1 MQVKFKLS
9 IEQPRNMFGSK
20 PILLFLACCVLATV
34 LPFLT
39 WSRTTIVNISV
50 YDNAKTNL
58 NIVMMNERKKH
69 TSGEQRLITRNDTCL
84 GSSCT
89 KTIMFVRRLKK
100 SFGKNPFSTCQYSN
114 CRFKFTDSHSD
125 LVKSPLAFVEFNSP
139 LINQITRVN
148 FLPNQLIF
156 VFALE
161 PPAYKGYHWKKII
174 NNFNGTATYRND
186 STISMSFGSSRLLS
200 TEKWN
205 KTYLDIN
212 YAKGKTKGAYA
223 YVSNCKSIN
232 YKRLELMKQLSKYI
246 NVSVMGKCTKACPS
260 SRGDKRCEAKVHSQ
274 YRFYL
279 AFENSLCQKY
289 ITEKFW
295 KTLRSPANFV
305 PVAMGGLSIDDYNGV
320 APPDSFIHVYNF
332 SSVEK
337 LGKYLQHLMTD
348 DAAYNRYHQW
358 RQRYTLIPELSNVP
372 CDMCKLAHN
381 PSSISSIQHRQ
392 FADEWNAA
400 ECKNRKLKIFDN
412 Q

>member
-9 IEQPRNMFGSK
+9 IERPRNMFGSK

-39 WSRTTIVNISV
+39 WSRRAIVNISV

-58 NIVMMNERKKH
+58 KIVMMDERKKH

-84 GSSCT
+84 GLSCT
-89 KTIMFVRRLKK
+89 KTIMFVKRLKNA
-100 SFGKNPFSTCQYSN
+100 FRNYLFSACEYSN
-114 CRFKFTDSHSD
+114 CRFKFSDSYSD
-125 LVKSPLAFVEFNSP
+125 LVKSPLAFVEFKSP
-139 LINQITRVN
+139 LIKQITRVN
-148 FLPNQLIF
+148 FLPNQLIL
-156 VFALE
+156 VYAHE
-161 PPAYKGYHWKKII
+161 PPAYKHNQWKKII
-174 NNFNGTATYRND
+174 NNFNGTATYRDD
-186 STISMSFGSSRLLS
+186 SAISMSFGSSRLLS

-246 NVSVMGKCTKACPS
+246 NVSVMGNCTKAGPCS
-260 SRGDKRCEAKVHSQ
+260 SGDKRCEAKVHSQ

-279 AFENSLCQKY
+279 AFENSLCKDY

-295 KTLRSPANFV
+295 KTLHSPSYFV
-305 PVAMGGLSIDDYNGV
+305 PVVIGGLSIDDYSEV
-320 APPDSFIHVYNF
+320 APPNSFIHVYNF

-358 RQRYTLIPELSNVP
+358 RQRYTLIPQAYNVP

-381 PSSISSIQHRQ
+381 PSSLSSIQHRQ

-400 ECKNRKLKIFDN
+400 ECRNKIIKVFDN
-412 Q
+412 